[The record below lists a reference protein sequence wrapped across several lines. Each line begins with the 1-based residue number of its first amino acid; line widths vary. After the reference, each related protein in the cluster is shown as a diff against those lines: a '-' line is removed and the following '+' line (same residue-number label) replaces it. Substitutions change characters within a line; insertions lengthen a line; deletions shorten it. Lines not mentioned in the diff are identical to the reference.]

1 MKIAVTIPAY
11 NEEETI
17 AKVIADVKKALE
29 RKYSYDIIVVDDGS
43 TDMTAEKAK
52 KAGAIV
58 YAHPRNYG
66 LAEAFKTSMQ
76 KALEHK
82 ADAIIHIDADAQYD
96 AQDIH
101 KMLDKLS
108 EGYDLVLG
116 SRFRGKIHSM
126 PALNRL
132 GNKAFSAVISQITRQ
147 RITDAQTGL
156 RVFTKDVAKLPIISN
171 YTYTQEQILRAAQAK
186 YRIADVPVSFLKRKA
201 GKSRLLRNPF
211 DYAMKAWITIFRI
224 YRDYEPI
231 KFFGVF
237 GGVFLLLGMVLG
249 AFSTYS
255 FLTTG
260 FVGGIPRVVLAGVFI
275 TMGIQIILFGFLAD
289 MMKR

>member
-52 KAGAIV
+52 KAGATV
-58 YAHPRNYG
+58 YSHPRNYG